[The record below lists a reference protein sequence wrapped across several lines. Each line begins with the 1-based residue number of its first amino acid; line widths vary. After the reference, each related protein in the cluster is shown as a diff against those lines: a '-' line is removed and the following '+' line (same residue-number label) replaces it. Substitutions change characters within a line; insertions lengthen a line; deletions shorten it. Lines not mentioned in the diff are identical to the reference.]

1 MPVCRCVQ
9 AGDVRTSIGSGLIQL
24 GLHPKSAVGL
34 YSINSKGECS
44 GEEEG
49 GDCIPGERRRGES
62 LCIAE
67 DLWTDVYGRCK
78 TQSQSVWPV

>member
-44 GEEEG
+44 EEEEG
-49 GDCIPGERRRGES
+49 AIAYQGRGEA
-62 LCIAE
+62 LGTRGKA
-67 DLWTDVYGRCK
+67 
-78 TQSQSVWPV
+78 

>member
-49 GDCIPGERRRGES
+49 GDCVPGERRGTWDSGKGLVS
-62 LCIAE
+62 LRMCGQ
-67 DLWTDVYGRCK
+67 TCGRYE
-78 TQSQSVWPV
+78 TQA